1 MEIIQIGNIMKGVS
15 AWDNPS
21 VGRVY
26 DKRGLAPTLNS
37 SAGGGKQPYIVVEDK
52 DGQDIGCDERP
63 IHEWGGY

>member
-1 MEIIQIGNIMKGVS
+1 MEILQIGNIMKGVS

-37 SAGGGKQPYIVVEDK
+37 SAGGANN
-52 DGQDIGCDERP
+52 P
-63 IHEWGGY
+63 IL